1 MPKFLKYFLIAIV
14 ALPVLII
21 AAVAIIA
28 ATFNPNDYKPLIVK
42 LVQDKKQ
49 RTLSIPGDI
58 KLTFLPRIGADL
70 GKVSI
75 SEPRSTIEFASVERA
90 QVSLALWPMFSK
102 QFVVDRVSI
111 DGLKANIQHR
121 KDGSNNFDDLLGK
134 DPEKTEA
141 KVSAAT
147 AAASAPLKVDISGIA
162 ISNGSLSYR
171 DEAANRSV
179 LVSKLNLRTGPV
191 ADGWKSD
198 VDFSA
203 EISGKNPDLALSMK
217 VKSEFTPEFAKQHF
231 ALSKLDASINGAAAG
246 FSDIKL
252 ALGGNIDVQLAT
264 KQFALDA
271 IALSLDAKKGAQ
283 SLQLKVA
290 APKLAATDTKVVGD
304 KMTVDA
310 KVTEGARNI
319 DVKFSLPAFE
329 GSAKAF
335 KIPALALDASV
346 RDAALTVD
354 AKLRGEVDGDL
365 DGMVFRAPKLTLN
378 VDGKQ
383 GEIAIRG
390 ELGINLLANL
400 KDELVQLALAGKLDT
415 SNIDAKFGLRN
426 FTKPNVNF
434 DVAIDAIDVDRY
446 LGKGEAKTPA
456 PSANAKT
463 EPEKPIDL
471 SALKTLTAEG
481 KLKIGSVKASNIKAG
496 NIRIDVHAAGGK
508 LDVSPIAAT
517 LYGGSVAGAITANAT
532 TPPRFT
538 VKQNFSKVNVGPLLK
553 DVLDKD
559 ILEGQGNIA
568 LDVAT
573 AGATVTQ
580 LKKALDG
587 SAKIELKD
595 GAVKG
600 INLAAAIRSAQSML
614 TGAGGGAASQQGTAS
629 AQDKTDFSEFGASFK
644 IANGVAHNEDLALK
658 SPLIRVG
665 GKGDIN
671 IGEDRVDYTVS
682 ATVVPT
688 LAGQG
693 GPELQALKGLTIPVK
708 LSGPYTAIG
717 WKIDYAGMVS
727 GVAKQKIDEQKE
739 QLKTK
744 VQDQLK
750 ERLKGLLGK

>member
-14 ALPVLII
+14 ALFILLI

-28 ATFNPNDYKPLIVK
+28 ATFNPNDYKPLIIK
-42 LVQDKKQ
+42 LVQEKKQ
-49 RTLSIPGDI
+49 RTLVIPGDI
-58 KLTFLPRIGADL
+58 KLTFFPRIGADL

-111 DGLKANIQHR
+111 DGLKANVQHR

-134 DPEKTEA
+134 DPVKAGA

-147 AAASAPLKVDISGIA
+147 ASASAPVKVDISGIA

-171 DEAANRSV
+171 DEAVNRSV
-179 LVSKLNLRTGPV
+179 LINKLNLRTGPV
-191 ADGWKSD
+191 AEGWKSD

-203 EISGKNPDLALSMK
+203 EISGKNPDLAMNVK

-231 ALSKLDASINGAAAG
+231 AVSKLDATVNGAAAG

-283 SLQLKVA
+283 SLQLKVS

-310 KVTEGARNI
+310 KMSEGTRNI
-319 DVKFSLPAFE
+319 DVKFSAPAFE

-346 RDAALTVD
+346 RDAALNVD

-365 DGMVFRAPKLTLN
+365 DGMVFRAPKLVLN

-383 GEIAIRG
+383 GEVAIKG

-400 KDELVQLALAGKLDT
+400 KDELLQLALNGKLDA
-415 SNIDAKFGLRN
+415 SSIDAKLGLRN
-426 FTKPNVNF
+426 FAKPNINF

-446 LGKGEAKTPA
+446 LVKGEAKA
-456 PSANAKT
+456 PVVAAKA
-463 EPEKPIDL
+463 EPENPIDL

-481 KLKIGSVKASNIKAG
+481 KLKIGSIKASSIKAG
-496 NIRIDVHAAGGK
+496 NVRVDVHAAGGK
-508 LDVSPIAAT
+508 LDISPIAAT
-517 LYGGSVAGAITANAT
+517 LYGGSVAGAISANAT

-553 DVLDKD
+553 DVIDKD
-559 ILEGQGNIA
+559 ILDGQGNIS
-568 LDVAT
+568 LDVGT
-573 AGATVTQ
+573 TGATVSQ

-587 SAKIELKD
+587 SARVELRD
-595 GAVKG
+595 GALKG

-614 TGAGGGAASQQGTAS
+614 TGTGGGATSQQGTAS

-644 IANGVAHNEDLALK
+644 IVNGVAHNEDLALK

-671 IGEDRVDYTVS
+671 IGEDRIDYTVV

-688 LAGQG
+688 LSGQG

-708 LSGPYTAIG
+708 LTGPYTAIG
-717 WKIDYAGMVS
+717 WKIDYSGMVS

-750 ERLKGLLGK
+750 ERLKGFLGK